1 MGKWV
6 KVVHC
11 WKCHPNHLTP
21 CQVLFAPSKYHD
33 LFQKLGMEWWTGQ
46 VKVLLSYTLCGRWER
61 HKISQLVGHSLA
73 FSGGSVVKNLP
84 AKHETQDP
92 SLGWED
98 PLVKEMA
105 IYSSIFAWEIL
116 WPEEP
121 GGLQSTGLQRVREDL
136 VIKQQQQ
143 GNSLVVQWLGLCTSI
158 AKSTGLTLSQ
168 GTKIP

>member
-1 MGKWV
+1 M
-6 KVVHC
+6 
-11 WKCHPNHLTP
+11 
-21 CQVLFAPSKYHD
+21 
-33 LFQKLGMEWWTGQ
+33 
-46 VKVLLSYTLCGRWER
+46 
-61 HKISQLVGHSLA
+61 
-73 FSGGSVVKNLP
+73 VKNLP